1 MTAPTV
7 PISVARA
14 LDQAGFSQRK
24 AAELTGISQPTL
36 SRILSGQRAPTLP
49 ELILLAQVTG
59 VPLASLTG
67 RGTVADRCLMAAR
80 AVDGAAMEEM
90 RRTLIGYLELDAYL
104 ADQAI
109 PRAC

>member
-36 SRILSGQRAPTLP
+36 SRILSGQRAPTRPALS
-49 ELILLAQVTG
+49 LLAPVTG
-59 VPLASLTG
+59 VPLARRPG
-67 RGTVADRCLMAAR
+67 RGPVPDRGLPAAR

>member
-1 MTAPTV
+1 MAAPTV
-7 PISVARA
+7 PSSVARA

-67 RGTVADRCLMAAR
+67 RGTVQTAALWPR